1 MISCN
6 TSMVSGQR
14 GAKQRTTALA
24 GQLQPAIN
32 NFMIDERTSH
42 EMESGRGHQPV
53 YHNIQVEPYFHKQD
67 MEIESGY
74 PSESDAQATSTN
86 KYSGRPMD
94 YDSLNESKISI
105 LPPIIK
111 VRAEQD

>member
-1 MISCN
+1 
-6 TSMVSGQR
+6 
-14 GAKQRTTALA
+14 
-24 GQLQPAIN
+24 
-32 NFMIDERTSH
+32 
-42 EMESGRGHQPV
+42 
-53 YHNIQVEPYFHKQD
+53 

>member
-14 GAKQRTTALA
+14 GAKQRTAALA

-42 EMESGRGHQPV
+42 EMESGRGH
-53 YHNIQVEPYFHKQD
+53 
-67 MEIESGY
+67 
-74 PSESDAQATSTN
+74 
-86 KYSGRPMD
+86 
-94 YDSLNESKISI
+94 
-105 LPPIIK
+105 
-111 VRAEQD
+111 